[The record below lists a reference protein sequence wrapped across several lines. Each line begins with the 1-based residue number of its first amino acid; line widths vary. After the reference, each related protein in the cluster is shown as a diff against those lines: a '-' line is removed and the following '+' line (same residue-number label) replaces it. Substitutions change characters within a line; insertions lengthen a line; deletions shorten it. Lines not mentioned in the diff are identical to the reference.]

1 MLNLLRTK
9 YGWLINI
16 VFFAV
21 CVMAGALYELGI
33 AAVGLVF
40 LFLFFAWMLQAS
52 ATTRAVTALSI
63 CLFMGFFHAPI
74 TTTRSIFFLQDALI
88 IVTFVAV
95 LLGRHSQPFSVPLTI
110 LFPIFIFVAVSMP
123 LSLLDFDFLIVMN
136 GLRKWLL
143 PFVMFFLAQLV
154 YQEGMEKKILKLLLW
169 AVVIQVPASLFIG
182 ALYSGGSF
190 IIRHADDF
198 TGTFGRGG
206 TTVIAVLVP
215 PTVIWGILAA
225 WSGDIKKPLAVG
237 ALGAFGILVALCEI
251 KFALFIM
258 PMMFTMLML
267 LNFVVRKNLK
277 KVVLN
282 PIALIIP
289 ALTLALLL
297 GVGDKF
303 ITYEKHGTG
312 FVGGLDAFEVRDLER
327 YLGYDK
333 GGIRHWFI
341 AEDQRSA
348 TELTRYGMLV
358 ATLEQASKSPRRLIL
373 GYGLDSVVDNAMQ
386 ESLLKIM
393 ARVDLVAYQVFSFL
407 LFETGLLG
415 LIAYLTPVLYFFF
428 LSLELFVRPPP
439 GVSYLLVSGVLLFT
453 FTALAT
459 ILYNDI
465 LRYMNFGGVLWFL
478 CGMLYAHRS
487 NAKKAALEQG

>member
-9 YGWLINI
+9 FGWLINV
-16 VFFAV
+16 VFFV
-21 CVMAGALYELGI
+21 FCVIAGARYELGL
-33 AAVGLVF
+33 AAVSLVF
-40 LFLFFAWMLQAS
+40 LYLFFALLLQAS
-52 ATTRAVTALSI
+52 PTAKAITALSI
-63 CLFMGFFHAPI
+63 CLFMGFFHMPI
-74 TTTRSIFFLQDALI
+74 TTTRGIFFLQEALI
-88 IVTFVAV
+88 IITFIAV
-95 LLGRHSQPFSVPLTI
+95 LLDRRSQPLSVPLTI
-110 LFPIFIFVAVSMP
+110 FLPIFVFIAVNMP
-123 LSLLDFDFLIVMN
+123 LSLLDYNFLIVMN

-143 PFVMFFLAQLV
+143 PFVMFFLAQMI
-154 YQEGMEKKILKLLLW
+154 YQEGMEKKIVKLLLW
-169 AVVIQVPASLFIG
+169 AVIIQVPAALFIG

-215 PTVIWGILAA
+215 PSVIWGILAA
-225 WSGDIKKPLAVG
+225 WSGNIKKPLAVG

-312 FVGGLDAFEVRDLER
+312 FVGGLDAFEVRDIER
-327 YLGYDK
+327 YIGYDK
-333 GGIRHWFI
+333 GGIRHWFV
-341 AEDQRSA
+341 AEDQRTW

-358 ATLEQASKSPRRLIL
+358 ATIEQASKSTRRLIF

-386 ESLLKIM
+386 ESLLETM
-393 ARVDLVAYQVFSFL
+393 ARVDLVAYQAFSFL

-415 LIAYLTPVLYFFF
+415 LIAYLTPVVYFFF

-453 FTALAT
+453 FTALT
-459 ILYNDI
+459 TLLYNDI